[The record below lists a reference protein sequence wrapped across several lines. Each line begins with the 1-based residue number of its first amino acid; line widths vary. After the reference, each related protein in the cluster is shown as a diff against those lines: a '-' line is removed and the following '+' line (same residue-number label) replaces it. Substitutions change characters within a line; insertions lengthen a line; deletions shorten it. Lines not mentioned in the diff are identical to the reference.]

1 MFAFGEETVEL
12 EINGPGNYIV
22 GENISGDIILKQG
35 DSLIPFANI
44 TYRFTNEDGSKLY
57 NIGQLRTDKNGEV
70 SFDIAYPDHVQSGKV
85 TIKFAYGDNW
95 FVHHYL
101 IEEEA
106 MSLHFDKH
114 FYNPG
119 DDISIK
125 GRIKTTDTSLSFK
138 VKDVHGSIIKTFDVP
153 VNSFNFNYKFTMPET
168 LGSYQLLVS
177 VGEQHL
183 GYDFLIS
190 ESLKYI
196 HRATEVITSY
206 GVRATMPTT
215 VTVDLLDGTTTELPV
230 IWDLSQFDFSQVG
243 TRYVMGIVDGGYSTL
258 IHVKVRPFVPNYSD
272 DDDDKKPEPPK
283 KTDTIDDVIPKAGAD
298 ATDKE
303 KKAVHDKAQTLI
315 KDMKKSKASAKDIKS
330 LNKSLNKTLN
340 ILSPEDAMALT
351 NDMVDLVGTS
361 MNSITTNEAT
371 DLVKDVINESYKS
384 ILENEALT
392 LKEQKKI
399 EKTMTKLVKELIS
412 TKASI
417 TTKDGM
423 IDVKNID
430 QAVKDVAALQTS
442 LNQTLQSSNLKVTPT
457 VTIDLETQNA
467 LKLNKDVLNSLAESE
482 MDLTLKAKG
491 VSFSLPTDLISKLG
505 TDVTIE
511 SHDASAV
518 SLSKKTSNGQVKNL
532 KTMDLTVATEGK
544 SVNQSVTLSMPL
556 DDLTVDLDALMVGVY
571 EAGEWVK
578 LDYEIIDNQVVFT
591 APHFSIYSL
600 MTYQPSFKDIDA
612 NWAKKY
618 ITSLAAKGIVSGKAT
633 STFDPNGTITRAEF
647 VTMLINHMKLDDKAV
662 VNFSDAKGWFT
673 DYLSIAKANGL
684 YYGNDGNSF
693 RPMDAITR
701 EEMAMMIQQA
711 YTLKTGHALE
721 GKSTPFSD
729 HSMISS
735 DASDA
740 VYAMKTNDIISGY
753 PDNTFK
759 PAHTATRA
767 EAATMLY
774 KLLEQ

>member
-35 DSLIPFANI
+35 DSVIPFANI

-511 SHDASAV
+511 SHDASAA

-556 DDLTVDLDALMVGVY
+556 DDLTVDFDALMVGVY

-633 STFDPNGTITRAEF
+633 TTFDPNGTITRAEF

-729 HSMISS
+729 HSTISS